1 MRPDLTLNYGLRWDM
16 LPPWREKYNQLQTL
30 VLGEQSRVYP
40 GAPQG
45 LVFPGDPGIP
55 STLAPTRYTDF
66 APRIGAAYSPEFG
79 TGWLA
84 RSWEA
89 SGIKQHPSGFR
100 HFFTQPLRDYPPA
113 S

>member
-1 MRPDLTLNYGLRWDM
+1 M

-40 GAPQG
+40 GAPRG

-55 STLAPTRYTDF
+55 STLAPTRYTNF
-66 APRIGAAYSPEFG
+66 APRLGAAYSPEFS
-79 TGWLA
+79 TGWLNRILGVKA
-84 RSWEA
+84 RAAFEPGTA
-89 SGIKQHPSGFR
+89 SITRRSRGCR
-100 HFFTQPLRDYPPA
+100 RA